1 MFSIKHISIYFCFLF
16 VSACSTTPP
25 VIDKTTKYVGN
36 EIEISASDY
45 SQEPVKNMQSLSIV
59 NRSDTGV
66 GVALKVAEFFISG
79 SASGFDKHDLVGS
92 EIKDLKNKE
101 IGKNPI
107 YEIQKNIKKY
117 IDEYALKN
125 NNNEITEKKYFRPI
139 YIVPIKPHWS
149 LVYDASD
156 AKIKDGYNLNFGVK
170 MVRVLRQKILNNQIK
185 YESAETSCIYK
196 SKPLDLNDW
205 KANDYQK
212 VAEYREIAIN
222 TCTKELLQNIS
233 NYLVP
238 AYEE

>member
-1 MFSIKHISIYFCFLF
+1 M
-16 VSACSTTPP
+16 
-25 VIDKTTKYVGN
+25 
-36 EIEISASDY
+36 
-45 SQEPVKNMQSLSIV
+45 
-59 NRSDTGV
+59 
-66 GVALKVAEFFISG
+66 ALKAFELVLSG
-79 SASGFDKHDLVGS
+79 SASGFDKHDLVGN
-92 EIKDLKNKE
+92 EIKDLKNQE

-125 NNNEITEKKYFRPI
+125 NNDEITERKYFRPI
-139 YIVPIKPHWS
+139 YIRPIKPHWS

-185 YESAETSCIYK
+185 YEKAETVCIYQ

-222 TCTKELLQNIS
+222 KCTEKLLQNLS
-233 NYLVP
+233 SYLVP